1 MAMYKYKNV
10 ANIYVCRVLSC
21 YTIARF
27 ILKIL
32 ISSEYSNESVAKSGW
47 VNRLVTK
54 SLVN

>member
-10 ANIYVCRVLSC
+10 ANIYMWSLSC

-32 ISSEYSNESVAKSGW
+32 ISSEYSNELIAKSGW
-47 VNRLVTK
+47 VNRLVAK

>member
-10 ANIYVCRVLSC
+10 RRVTC

-32 ISSEYSNESVAKSGW
+32 INSEYLNELIAKSGW
-47 VNRLVTK
+47 VSRLVAK

>member
-10 ANIYVCRVLSC
+10 ANIYIVCRVLFC

-32 ISSEYSNESVAKSGW
+32 ISSEYSNEFIAKSGW
-47 VNRLVTK
+47 VNRLVAK
-54 SLVN
+54 SLN

>member
-10 ANIYVCRVLSC
+10 ANIYVEFIR

-27 ILKIL
+27 ILKISISFEYPNEL
-32 ISSEYSNESVAKSGW
+32 IAKSGW
-47 VNRLVTK
+47 VSRLVAK